1 MEVVVCPLGG
11 FQRTGE
17 TKNFQQHF
25 LLEQRDGLDN
35 FLRSLSSF
43 FRTLCRVIE
52 CLENKTLRV
61 SEFAL
66 YTTHTIHVRKLDVIW
81 KIRGLFL
88 LLCPSTDAKLFDT
101 FPIEDIISSK
111 ILSQVS
117 SLIVKDCDKRQSIF
131 GSAIKLLYVNE
142 QIKFIC
148 PHLWNEECTIYLIHT
163 IDGRSLW
170 NLFTF

>member
-1 MEVVVCPLGG
+1 MVCPLGG

-43 FRTLCRVIE
+43 FGTLCRVIE
-52 CLENKTLRV
+52 CLENRTLRV

-88 LLCPSTDAKLFDT
+88 LLCPSTDAKLFYT

-111 ILSQVS
+111 IFSQVS
-117 SLIVKDCDKRQSIF
+117 SLIVKDCDKRQKVFLARQSNCWMLMNKSNL
-131 GSAIKLLYVNE
+131 SA
-142 QIKFIC
+142 
-148 PHLWNEECTIYLIHT
+148 HIYEM
-163 IDGRSLW
+163 R
-170 NLFTF
+170 NVLFTSFIQ